1 MKAPS
6 SDEHVTYSTAEF
18 GTQAL
23 SPHAKQTVAPTAM
36 LLALSVSLVLVGLAV
51 ASVNLHVQ
59 DSDFLSMKA
68 QIPVL
73 SRVSTGAQTEVI
85 SV

>member
-1 MKAPS
+1 V
-6 SDEHVTYSTAEF
+6 DGRVI
-18 GTQAL
+18 L
-23 SPHAKQTVAPTAM
+23 SVAPTAM
-36 LLALSVSLVLVGLAV
+36 FLALSISLVLVGVAI

-59 DSDFLSMKA
+59 DSDFLSVKA

-73 SRVSTGAQTEVI
+73 SRVSTGAQAEVI

>member
-1 MKAPS
+1 M
-6 SDEHVTYSTAEF
+6 F
-18 GTQAL
+18 
-23 SPHAKQTVAPTAM
+23 
-36 LLALSVSLVLVGLAV
+36 LALLISLVLVGVAV

-59 DSDFLSMKA
+59 DSDFLSVKA